1 MGFCHVSNG
10 TIGLVGVCRNNDF
23 ISEEI
28 LHDSDVVNTL
38 VGFPIFSHIQAI
50 MSTDE
55 LEVRLVNVIKTMLV
69 IRLIHT
75 KEAEV
80 SKEREKAKS
89 RKRSDC
95 PFFGLFHNFLGSQ
108 FELKELPQGI
118 FFQQREGFLS
128 PEFGGIDLNHLRL
141 PVPEWPF
148 YILQG

>member
-75 KEAEV
+75 KDAEV
-80 SKEREKAKS
+80 SKEREKAK
-89 RKRSDC
+89 
-95 PFFGLFHNFLGSQ
+95 
-108 FELKELPQGI
+108 
-118 FFQQREGFLS
+118 
-128 PEFGGIDLNHLRL
+128 GGDR
-141 PVPEWPF
+141 PC
-148 YILQG
+148 GRGGT